1 MPSKKKKDFAK
12 IDTPSKVAMVA
23 EWLDEKKAEGVM
35 ALDMKG
41 LNRISE
47 AMVIATVTNVRHGQG
62 LADYLLDKAND
73 AKLEFFGME
82 GYRTGE
88 WILLDMNDVIVH
100 LFQRTSREFFN
111 LEGLWSKAPVLLDR
125 RSDSPDAAAGA
136 AQEEDG

>member
-1 MPSKKKKDFAK
+1 MPARKKKEFAK
-12 IDTPSKVAMVA
+12 IDTASKVALVA
-23 EWLDEKKAEGVM
+23 AWLDEKKAEDVV

-47 AMVIATVTNVRHGQG
+47 AMIIATVTNVRHGQG
-62 LADYLLDKAND
+62 LADYLLDRADD

-125 RSDSPDAAAGA
+125 TAVGAGGA
-136 AQEEDG
+136 VPMSREEDA